1 MKATAMILATLT
13 TLAIGAKLEAGEVK
27 DLRPIK
33 RTVVVD
39 AGDGTVITWN
49 GAGWSQK

>member
-1 MKATAMILATLT
+1 MRATMIILATLT
-13 TLAIGAKLEAGEVK
+13 TFAIGAKLEAGEAK
-27 DLRPIK
+27 ELKPIK
-33 RTVVVD
+33 RTVVYD